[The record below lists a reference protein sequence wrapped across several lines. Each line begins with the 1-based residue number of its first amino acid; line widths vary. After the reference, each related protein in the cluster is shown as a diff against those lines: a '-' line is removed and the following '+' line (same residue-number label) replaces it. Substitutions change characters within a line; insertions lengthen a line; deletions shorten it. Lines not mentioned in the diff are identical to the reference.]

1 MIRFGI
7 IGCGNISGT
16 HAEAI
21 ELIDEAVLVACCDN
35 NQAKGEQF
43 AREHDCLFYKDY
55 HELLASGDIDAV
67 IIATPHYLHGS
78 MTIAA
83 FQANKHVICEKPMAL
98 SVSEANEVLAARVA
112 HLEYAVCYQNRFN
125 ASYIELKK
133 LIDQQ
138 TFGTLKGIK
147 CELTWQRNR
156 QYYQAAPW
164 KGTWS
169 EEGGGV
175 LINQAIHTL
184 DVISWMIELPTKIKG
199 KIMTSL
205 LAETIEVEDAAMAT
219 ALIRDRIPVVIH
231 ASNNY
236 SSDPSPTVTFDFAQ
250 AQVVLTSEELL
261 VNGVAQV
268 LPDEKVSSVAKA
280 YWGSGHQRFV
290 RAFVNKLVAKAD
302 SDCDLLASSDALNSL
317 KMVCGIY
324 ESDRKNQWVSLD

>member
-21 ELIDEAVLVACCDN
+21 ALIDEAVLVACCDN
-35 NQAKGEQF
+35 NQGKGERF

-55 HELLASGDIDAV
+55 HELLASEEVDAV

-78 MTIAA
+78 MTQAA

-98 SVSEANEVLAARVA
+98 SVVEAKAVLAAQPP

-133 LIDQQ
+133 RLEKQA
-138 TFGTLKGIK
+138 FGALKGIK

-156 QYYQAAPW
+156 QYYQEAPW
-164 KGTWS
+164 KGTWA

-205 LAETIEVEDAAMAT
+205 LEDMIEVEDAAMAT
-219 ALIRDRIPVVIH
+219 ALIQERIPVVIH

-236 SSDPSPTVTFDFAQ
+236 SSDPAPSVTFDFEF
-250 AQVVLTSEELL
+250 AQVVLTSEQLL
-261 VNGVAQV
+261 VNGVAQA
-268 LPDEKVSSVAKA
+268 LPQENVSTVAKA
-280 YWGSGHQRFV
+280 YWGAGHQRFI
-290 RAFVNKLVAKAD
+290 RAFVNRLMGKAD
-302 SDCDLLASSDALNSL
+302 PAVELLATADALDSL

-324 ESDRKNQWVSLD
+324 ESDRKNQWISL